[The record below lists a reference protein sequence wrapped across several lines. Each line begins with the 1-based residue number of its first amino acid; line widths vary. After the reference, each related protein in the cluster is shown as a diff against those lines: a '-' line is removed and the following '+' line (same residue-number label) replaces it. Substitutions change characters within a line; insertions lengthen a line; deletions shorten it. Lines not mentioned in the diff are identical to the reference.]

1 MKFVFVI
8 IAPSDCLQYFTSTTG
23 QFISFNSRG
32 SQLGF
37 RVYEIQNR
45 GMILA
50 DSSLI
55 LLILQ
60 SRFPQNFG

>member
-1 MKFVFVI
+1 MPFRAQKWCKNNLVLW
-8 IAPSDCLQYFTSTTG
+8 PDWSYT
-23 QFISFNSRG
+23 RG

-60 SRFPQNFG
+60 SRFPLNFV

>member
-1 MKFVFVI
+1 MT
-8 IAPSDCLQYFTSTTG
+8 D
-23 QFISFNSRG
+23 SRG
-32 SQLGF
+32 SQRSQLGF

-50 DSSLI
+50 NSSLI

-60 SRFPQNFG
+60 SRFPLNFGWFLLQLIDSGQIWLILVDSEWF

>member
-1 MKFVFVI
+1 MKLVLLKRKEPFYTVF
-8 IAPSDCLQYFTSTTG
+8 TET
-23 QFISFNSRG
+23 NSYARG

-50 DSSLI
+50 S
-55 LLILQ
+55 
-60 SRFPQNFG
+60 FY